1 MTLKLGKLSKTKIKE
16 ACFECLKE
24 NGFTVTDVEIGN
36 GYFIF
41 DLGQNSVVHFKIKE
55 IPYWKF
61 GLWIIK
67 DTEKNE
73 YTVQFFGDKIDWI
86 DKFKPSRSTIT
97 SAEDSDEADT
107 LPLVV
112 TKKNQNSYCSLDM
125 AVFGELNVLKRLKK
139 NRRIAE
145 YGLSDTSRGFFKWLF
160 EEIWYYD
167 IQKPWEEFYEAHIVG
182 ALYKLII
189 KYIAFRFRK
198 YVKAR
203 EVIDRGDN
211 VYPRYE
217 TGVEYLN
224 VDDEN
229 TKTVWWNIQ
238 EMKLVKF
245 LNKYSNFGQ
254 FMNKDD
260 HRGFC
265 YPEYYEW
272 KKQERE
278 KKNEEI
284 KNKLNK

>member
-1 MTLKLGKLSKTKIKE
+1 MALKLGKLSKTKIKE

-67 DTEKNE
+67 DTEKNV

-97 SAEDSDEADT
+97 SAEDRDEADT
-107 LPLVV
+107 LPFVV

-125 AVFGELNVLKRLKK
+125 AVFGELDILKRLKY

-145 YGLSDTSRGFFKWLF
+145 YGLSESSQGFLKWLWS
-160 EEIWYYD
+160 EIWYYD
-167 IQKPWEEFYEAHIVG
+167 VKSPLEHFYEAHIVG
-182 ALYKLII
+182 ILYKMII

-203 EVIDRGDN
+203 PVENRGDN
-211 VYPRYE
+211 VWPRYE
-217 TGVEYLN
+217 TGVEYLD
-224 VDDEN
+224 VEADS
-229 TKTVWWNIQ
+229 TKAVWCTIQ
-238 EMKLVKF
+238 DMKLVKF
-245 LNKYSNFGQ
+245 LNEHSNFGQ
-254 FMNKDD
+254 FQDKDD
-260 HRGFC
+260 YRGFY
-265 YPEYYEW
+265 YPDYYEM
-272 KKQERE
+272 KRKQRE
-278 KKNEEI
+278 EEL
-284 KNKLNK
+284 KQKYNK